1 MQKGQGKTLEG
12 RVALK
17 DAAIR
22 HFAEDMPS
30 PEQMTQV
37 DAARHAHLEAS
48 SADLQ
53 TIALL
58 NEDLRRANAELEASR
73 AKLQASEDRLRTI
86 LESATEYAI
95 ITTDPQGQISGWS
108 VGAQNIFGWTDEEV
122 IGRDLTILFTPED
135 REHRAWERMV
145 SIARHEGRADDER
158 WHLRKNGNRFW
169 VRGEVMPLGDGVLQG
184 LLLILRDRT
193 DERAATEGVQLA
205 NRRATDILDCIT
217 DAFVALDRDY
227 RVTHQNRQAERIK
240 GVPTYAVLGKTAW
253 EAWPTSVGTPIEAA
267 VRRAMDDRV
276 SVQLEH
282 RYQDDRV
289 DAWLEFHIHPTPEGL
304 GVFYR
309 DITARKRAEDELR
322 ASHERTVE
330 ILESISDAFY
340 AVDHDWRF
348 TYINRQAE
356 RLAGR
361 RREDLL
367 GKVFWEVFRFRQ
379 ISRQTRV
386 ERVEPPC

>member
-22 HFAEDMPS
+22 HVAEDMPS

-135 REHRAWERMV
+135 R
-145 SIARHEGRADDER
+145 SC
-158 WHLRKNGNRFW
+158 
-169 VRGEVMPLGDGVLQG
+169 P
-184 LLLILRDRT
+184 
-193 DERAATEGVQLA
+193 
-205 NRRATDILDCIT
+205 
-217 DAFVALDRDY
+217 
-227 RVTHQNRQAERIK
+227 
-240 GVPTYAVLGKTAW
+240 
-253 EAWPTSVGTPIEAA
+253 EAWC
-267 VRRAMDDRV
+267 
-276 SVQLEH
+276 
-282 RYQDDRV
+282 
-289 DAWLEFHIHPTPEGL
+289 
-304 GVFYR
+304 
-309 DITARKRAEDELR
+309 LR
-322 ASHERTVE
+322 GPLCS
-330 ILESISDAFY
+330 S
-340 AVDHDWRF
+340 
-348 TYINRQAE
+348 
-356 RLAGR
+356 AG
-361 RREDLL
+361 
-367 GKVFWEVFRFRQ
+367 
-379 ISRQTRV
+379 
-386 ERVEPPC
+386 